1 MSNQKTI
8 WAIIGGIIVLALII
22 YGLFFES
29 KKTTGLEINN
39 QTNNNTMSPII
50 TLKTSLG
57 EIQFETYPTD
67 APKTV
72 ANFIKLAKN
81 GYYDGLIFHR
91 VIDGF
96 MIQGG
101 DPNCSPEL
109 SKQPATGPCGTGG
122 PGYQF
127 EDELNPETQSY
138 QAGYKKGVVAMA
150 NAGPNTNGSQFFIM
164 LEDYPLTND
173 YTIFGKVIKGQ
184 EIVDQIGKSS
194 VDDNDK
200 PLEMIRI
207 TKVSVSGDE
216 TKTQTSLVQ

>member
-1 MSNQKTI
+1 
-8 WAIIGGIIVLALII
+8 LALII